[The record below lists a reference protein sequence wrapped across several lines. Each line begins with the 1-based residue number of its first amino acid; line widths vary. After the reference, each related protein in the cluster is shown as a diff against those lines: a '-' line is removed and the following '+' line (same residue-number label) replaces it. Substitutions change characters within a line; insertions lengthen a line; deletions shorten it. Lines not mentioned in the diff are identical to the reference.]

1 MSRRAA
7 REVAFKVLF
16 QADLV
21 QADPEESLNYL
32 IADMGLSQKDLDF
45 TRSLIMGTL
54 EKRSELDKR
63 IANYSPEWTLER
75 MGAVDRNLLRMAAYE
90 IVFGDDVHPVVAI
103 DEAVELAKKFGD
115 GNSKSFINAILDRI
129 KEENQ

>member
-1 MSRRAA
+1 MSRRSA

-16 QADLV
+16 QTDLV

-32 IADMGLSQKDLDF
+32 IVDMNMSQKDLDF
-45 TRSLIMGTL
+45 TRSLILGTI
-54 EKRSELDKR
+54 ENRNELDQR

-75 MGAVDRNLLRMAAYE
+75 MGAVDRNLLRMAAFE
-90 IVFGDDVHPVVAI
+90 ILFGDDVHPVVAI